1 MTILLW
7 GFTAFVACAVGLFLT
22 GFARRRDAEAM
33 ARGTYAKGFVFVNDD
48 GSIREL
54 TAEEQAFL
62 NTEFDMADRGRPYV
76 KQRYSTRT
84 PDGRLR
90 GFLPRSEI
98 PFGLRLARMFTKS
111 DAGSR

>member
-7 GFTAFVACAVGLFLT
+7 GFTAFVCCAVALLLT

-33 ARGTYAKGFVFVNDD
+33 ARGTYAQGFVFVNDD

-62 NTEFDMADRGRPYV
+62 NTEFDMADSGRPYI
-76 KQRYSTRT
+76 KSRYSSRT
-84 PDGRLR
+84 PDGRLQ

-98 PFGLRLARMFTKS
+98 PFRLRLARMRRFVK
-111 DAGSR
+111 

>member
-7 GFTAFVACAVGLFLT
+7 GGAAFVCCAVALSFT
-22 GFARRRDAEAM
+22 GYARRRDAETM

-54 TAEEQAFL
+54 TADEQAFL
-62 NTEFDMADRGRPYV
+62 NTEFDMADSGRPYI
-76 KQRYSTRT
+76 KSRYSTRT
-84 PDGRLR
+84 PDGRLG

-98 PFGLRLARMFTKS
+98 PIRFRLARMRSFVK
-111 DAGSR
+111 

>member
-7 GFTAFVACAVGLFLT
+7 GCTALVCAAVALCLGRH
-22 GFARRRDAEAM
+22 GARREREAM

-54 TAEEQAFL
+54 SADEEAFL
-62 NTEFDMADRGRPYV
+62 NTNFDPADSGRPYV
-76 KQRYSTRT
+76 KSKYSART
-84 PDGRLR
+84 PDGRLG

-98 PFGLRLARMFTKS
+98 PIRLRLARMLSKS
-111 DAGSR
+111 EAS